1 MNVVRRTTR
10 IRLWMSICQSRTS
23 GYGRSLR
30 RLPSS
35 LTRHR
40 KSRVWFSYIF
50 PPIALAA
57 IVDSSTATYQQIFS
71 THQSTG
77 TCCQC
82 TVHYWIHQGY
92 TSSHLG
98 TIGFIVATWECPS
111 RERFFMLSL
120 CIGKMHLM
128 IHLLFS

>member
-92 TSSHLG
+92 TSSHLWDDRIYRCDLG
-98 TIGFIVATWECPS
+98 VSQS
-111 RERFFMLSL
+111 REIFHAQPLYWQDASYDPPSL
-120 CIGKMHLM
+120 
-128 IHLLFS
+128 